1 MEKYI
6 LSLDSGTTSNRAILF
21 DHRGEIV
28 SVANQEFEQIY
39 PRPGWVEHDP
49 RAIWRTQLSVAQRV
63 VRQKGIAAE
72 RVSAI
77 GITNQRET
85 TVIWNRDTGEP
96 VCHAIVWQDR
106 RTSGICDK
114 LVKKGHAPL
123 IAAKTGLVVDAYFS
137 ATKIKWILD
146 HVAGTRKLAEEGKLA
161 FGTVDSWLIWN
172 FTKGALHITDVSNAS
187 RTMLFNIQTL
197 EWDVELLGLLGIPA
211 SLLPEVRASSE
222 VYGTTA
228 KEFFGREIPLAGIA
242 GDQQSALFGQMCLK
256 EGMVKNTYG
265 TGCFVMMNT
274 GGKPIASKHH
284 LLSTIAWKI
293 GGEVTYAIEGSIFMG
308 GATIQWLRDQ
318 LGLIR
323 KAPDIEE
330 LAAQV
335 EDNGGV
341 YLVPGFVGLGAPHW
355 DPYAT
360 GMLIG
365 LTRGVG
371 KSHIARAALESIAYS
386 SMEVIGTMAEDAG
399 IAVAELR
406 VDGGASVNNLLMQI
420 QADTIFRTVV
430 RPRITET
437 TALGAA
443 YLAGLA
449 TGYWESTEELER
461 QWQVERAFYPV
472 VDHAEMEKQIALWK
486 RAVERAMKWNAES

>member
-1 MEKYI
+1 M
-6 LSLDSGTTSNRAILF
+6 
-21 DHRGEIV
+21 
-28 SVANQEFEQIY
+28 
-39 PRPGWVEHDP
+39 
-49 RAIWRTQLSVAQRV
+49 
-63 VRQKGIAAE
+63 
-72 RVSAI
+72 
-77 GITNQRET
+77 
-85 TVIWNRDTGEP
+85 
-96 VCHAIVWQDR
+96 
-106 RTSGICDK
+106 
-114 LVKKGHAPL
+114 
-123 IAAKTGLVVDAYFS
+123 
-137 ATKIKWILD
+137 
-146 HVAGTRKLAEEGKLA
+146 
-161 FGTVDSWLIWN
+161 
-172 FTKGALHITDVSNAS
+172 
-187 RTMLFNIQTL
+187 
-197 EWDVELLGLLGIPA
+197 
-211 SLLPEVRASSE
+211 
-222 VYGTTA
+222 
-228 KEFFGREIPLAGIA
+228 
-242 GDQQSALFGQMCLK
+242 
-256 EGMVKNTYG
+256 
-265 TGCFVMMNT
+265 
-274 GGKPIASKHH
+274 
-284 LLSTIAWKI
+284 STIAWKI
-293 GGEVTYAIEGSIFMG
+293 GEEVTYAIEGSIFMG

-486 RAVERAMKWNAES
+486 RAVERAMKWNLES